1 MWHHLQQFINPAD
14 ISSTNTDIDTSTIDT
29 VGDVVSD
36 PDTVIDTATTTIS
49 DIIDGISDGETAID
63 EIIDTIDQIAEDLQ
77 PDEPLTFDE
86 LIQLLEIVAY
96 GLIDGM
102 SFESDDTCAAGL
114 SNVVNYAVEAFN
126 FRDVF
131 NPSSTMKF
139 TLAFQNLIVSGNS
152 IYAYC
157 ELNHIANVFNDLIAF
172 TDT

>member
-14 ISSTNTDIDTSTIDT
+14 ISSTNEDIDTSTIDT
-29 VGDVVSD
+29 VGDVISD
-36 PDTVIDTATTTIS
+36 PDSVIDTATTSIE
-49 DIIDGISDGETAID
+49 DIFDGIQDGTTAIE
-63 EIIDTIDQIAEDLQ
+63 EIIDVVDQIVEDI
-77 PDEPLTFDE
+77 PEPLSFDE
-86 LIQLLEIVAY
+86 LIQLLEVVAY

-172 TDT
+172 TNT